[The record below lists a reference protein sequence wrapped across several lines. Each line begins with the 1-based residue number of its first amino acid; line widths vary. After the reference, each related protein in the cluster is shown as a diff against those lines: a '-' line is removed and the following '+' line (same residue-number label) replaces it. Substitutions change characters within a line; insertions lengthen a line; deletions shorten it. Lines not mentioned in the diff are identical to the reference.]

1 MFLIIRLSSSKLFAS
16 AFDSAFF
23 KRRVM
28 NLTDFSGQRPVT
40 GCECN
45 TEKTGD
51 VNRTLRRLELLR
63 LAGTADATIESPER
77 DDLFVLRDV
86 AEVCVC
92 LG

>member
-1 MFLIIRLSSSKLFAS
+1 
-16 AFDSAFF
+16 
-23 KRRVM
+23 M

-40 GCECN
+40 GCRCN

-63 LAGTADATIESPER
+63 LAGTADATIKSPER